1 MNYRTI
7 SLDEI
12 MKYLEKEEIQQL
24 LKSFKGFNDGTSTP
38 HDVEVFLHQKAVEFE
53 RSAIAST
60 YLVFST
66 DSRELVGFF
75 SLANRP
81 LYFSKQ
87 NYQTLT
93 KSQRKKISRSG
104 RTLKGSGS
112 FLMNSFLIGQLG
124 KNYKSNTSIS
134 GKELLTLA
142 CDKVKKAS
150 KIINT
155 KYIWLECDNNPKLIQ
170 FYQNFGFTP
179 IDNFES
185 ENGLKVFVM
194 KIQK

>member
-1 MNYRTI
+1 M
-7 SLDEI
+7 
-12 MKYLEKEEIQQL
+12 
-24 LKSFKGFNDGTSTP
+24 
-38 HDVEVFLHQKAVEFE
+38 
-53 RSAIAST
+53 
-60 YLVFST
+60 
-66 DSRELVGFF
+66 
-75 SLANRP
+75 
-81 LYFSKQ
+81 
-87 NYQTLT
+87 
-93 KSQRKKISRSG
+93 
-104 RTLKGSGS
+104 
-112 FLMNSFLIGQLG
+112 IGQLG

>member
-81 LYFSKQ
+81 L
-87 NYQTLT
+87 
-93 KSQRKKISRSG
+93 
-104 RTLKGSGS
+104 
-112 FLMNSFLIGQLG
+112 G